1 LRRAEVWAI
10 ALCAALLACG
20 GIEAGTREGSSAAAV
35 ESLGQLQLDRRLVAE
50 VERASGLPSTRALEL
65 VTEDAVL
72 AAHLARDNPPLAS
85 WVERIALARA
95 LLRALGA
102 EAQAQGPPRDDELA
116 ELSAR
121 RWWELDRPRMVQV
134 THAVVLSS
142 EENPAAR
149 ALAER
154 IAARVATAK
163 TPAAF
168 QTLAKAVSADG
179 LSVKVE
185 QLAPVAPDGR
195 AVDPD
200 RAPPNGP
207 PVQTLDA
214 AFVEAAQRLTRPGQ
228 LSPVVRTRF
237 GYHVLYLVRVIE
249 PRQPTLAERRDLL
262 HDEVM
267 EQRGRRLQ
275 GELLEQQRR
284 QLAPEQARSALS
296 SMERLGMPP

>member
-1 LRRAEVWAI
+1 MP
-10 ALCAALLACG
+10 
-20 GIEAGTREGSSAAAV
+20 AAAA
-35 ESLGQLQLDRRLVAE
+35 ESLGQLQLDRSLVAE
-50 VERASGLPSTRALEL
+50 VERASGLPSERALEL

-72 AAHLARDNPPLAS
+72 AAYLSRDNPALAS

-95 LLRALGA
+95 LLRVLGA
-102 EAQAQGPPRDDELA
+102 EAQAQGPPRDDEVG
-116 ELSAR
+116 ELSER
-121 RWWELDRPRMVQV
+121 RWWELDRPRMVQIA
-134 THAVVLSS
+134 HAVVRSS

-154 IAARVATAK
+154 IAAHVATAK
-163 TPAAF
+163 TSEEF
-168 QTLAKAVSADG
+168 QELAKAVSGDG

-207 PVQTLDA
+207 PVQNLDGV
-214 AFVEAAQRLTRPGQ
+214 FVEAAQRLERPGQ

-249 PRQPTLAERRDLL
+249 PHQPTLAERRQLL

-275 GELLEQQRR
+275 SELLEQQRR

-296 SMERLGMPP
+296 SMERLGTPP

>member
-1 LRRAEVWAI
+1 MRRADAWARALSA
-10 ALCAALLACG
+10 ALCACG
-20 GIEAGTREGSSAAAV
+20 GFETGAHEGSPAAAA
-35 ESLGQLQLDRRLVAE
+35 ESLGQLQLDRSLVAE
-50 VERASGLPSTRALEL
+50 VERASGLPSKRALEL

-72 AAHLARDNPPLAS
+72 AAYLSRDNPPLAS

-102 EAQAQGPPRDDELA
+102 EAEAEGPPRDDELA
-116 ELSAR
+116 ELSER
-121 RWWELDRPRMVQV
+121 RWWELDRPRMVQIA
-134 THAVVLSS
+134 HAVVLSS

-163 TPAAF
+163 TSAEF
-168 QTLAKAVSADG
+168 QTLAKAVRADG

-195 AVDPD
+195 ALDPD
-200 RAPPNGP
+200 RPPPNGP
-207 PVQTLDA
+207 PVQTLDGV
-214 AFVEAAQRLTRPGQ
+214 FVEAAQRLERAGQ

-237 GYHVLYLVRVIE
+237 GYHVLYLVKVIE
-249 PRQPTLAERRDLL
+249 SRQPTLAERRQLL
-262 HDEVM
+262 HGEVM

-275 GELLEQQRR
+275 SELLERQRR
-284 QLAPEQARSALS
+284 QLAPEKARSALS
-296 SMERLGMPP
+296 SMEQLGKPP